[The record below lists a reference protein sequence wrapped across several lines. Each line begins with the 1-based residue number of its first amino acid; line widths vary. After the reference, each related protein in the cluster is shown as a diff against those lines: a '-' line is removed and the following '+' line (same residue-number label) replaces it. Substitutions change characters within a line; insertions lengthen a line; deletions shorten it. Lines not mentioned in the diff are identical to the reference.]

1 MTIPS
6 ALKLAALAVTILGL
20 FTALE
25 LAQLTNKQFKPT
37 PNIRPHNFSN
47 MLGFFPALVHRFPPK
62 VNLILGQ
69 FIAAQMVDQTW
80 LEKSGPKAVISANLP
95 LVTTTSNAQQGIV
108 KTFLAAF
115 FLTLMLALIAIAL

>member
-1 MTIPS
+1 MTIPTT
-6 ALKLAALAVTILGL
+6 LKLAALIVTLLGL

-37 PNIRPHNFSN
+37 PNIAPHNFSN
-47 MLGFFPALVHRFPPK
+47 MLGFFPAIIHRIPPK
-62 VNLILGQ
+62 VNLLLGQ

-80 LEKSGPKAVISANLP
+80 LEKSGPKAVAAANLP

-108 KTFLAAF
+108 KTFLASF
-115 FLTLMLALIAIAL
+115 FLTLVLALLAIAL